1 MDGLVKREK
10 MKNKRGDLPVT
21 ILVIGVFAVCTL
33 ALFSFMFI
41 SHQINKS
48 FVGVELMEKANLEI
62 EQNSLAYYYDEETKT
77 IPVSFKE
84 GIEFFKEKIIFSVEY
99 NP

>member
-1 MDGLVKREK
+1 

-33 ALFSFMFI
+33 ALFSFMYI
-41 SHQINKS
+41 SGKVNKS
-48 FVGVELMEKANLEI
+48 FTGVELMEKANSEI
-62 EQNSLAYYYDEETKT
+62 EQNSLQHHYIEEKANKF
-77 IPVSFKE
+77 SLNMDFDFLKE
-84 GIEFFKEKIIFSVEY
+84 RLVFSVEY